1 MFTAEDYRTF
11 MKEGSLLRELN
22 VGGIVFKVRLLSTQ
36 DVLLSDM
43 VVDYLASTAK
53 SWTSPLQVS
62 LDTLVRLA
70 FIVEEVD
77 GKRLEPALSKEA
89 KEKVLDSLLGLSG
102 EEEKLNFVRDYVKPR
117 IAKLLNFPP
126 AVIEALVSKYTEL
139 REEVRKFIESEGGL
153 PNS

>member
-11 MKEGSLLRELN
+11 LKEGTLIREIP
-22 VGGIVFKVRLLSTQ
+22 VGGVVFKVRMLNTQ

-53 SWTSPLQVS
+53 SWASPLQVS

-77 GKRLEPALSKEA
+77 GKRLEPALTKEA
-89 KEKVLDSLLGLSG
+89 KEKVLDCLLGLSG
-102 EEEKLNFVRDYVKPR
+102 EEEKVNFVRDFVKPR
-117 IAKLLNFPP
+117 IAALLTFPP
-126 AVIEALVSKYTEL
+126 AVIETLVAKYTEL
-139 REEVRKFIESEGGL
+139 REAVRKFIESEGGL